1 MIILPR
7 GESFHDYFTR
17 KRRFHDFVT
26 RLLSG
31 VEFATFRAR
40 SRGPVGGIETVRHV
54 DSTSIYRLAVRLQK
68 LHFTFV
74 TEMVYHS
81 QHFAIFTIHIL

>member
-1 MIILPR
+1 MFCLEKILFMIILLR

-17 KRRFHDFVT
+17 KQRFHDFVT

-31 VEFATFRAR
+31 VRFATFRAR

-68 LHFTFV
+68 Y
-74 TEMVYHS
+74 ESIYS
-81 QHFAIFTIHIL
+81 TISSSSC